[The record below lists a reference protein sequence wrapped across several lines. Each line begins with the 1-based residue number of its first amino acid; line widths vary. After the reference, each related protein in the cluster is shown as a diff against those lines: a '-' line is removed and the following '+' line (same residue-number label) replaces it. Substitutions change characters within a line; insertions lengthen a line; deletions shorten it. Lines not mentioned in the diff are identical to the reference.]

1 MTFDSFFSKG
11 SVLEFDKKRDFF
23 IKLIMLFGGEE
34 DRKFELLIYS
44 IYLKL

>member
-1 MTFDSFFSKG
+1 MTFDSFVRKDLF
-11 SVLEFDKKRDFF
+11 LNLIKKRDFF